1 MVLKLY
7 IIILLFLS
15 SQVILFSQ
23 VASIKEMEGQ
33 INVIR
38 NAVYV
43 KLNLGDE
50 IFEYDFI
57 DVGSNS
63 KLKISL
69 YGINGI
75 ESDLTLHSNTYSLIC
90 YSSLKDMQ
98 DAKIYLF
105 KGSLDVTIYKI
116 VQGSSFSVDINN
128 YFFKTD
134 APAKF
139 YVNCEYFNNYFVSVF
154 DGILNHY
161 NKDTYWISTNTSILL
176 WNNNSFLYKT
186 DDAVPQNVIQNL
198 KEMSRKNF
206 ISLNNKHS
214 AYVFSKYV
222 EDSFRFD
229 FVYDYLVRDPKFN
242 VIYSKWSLEDKNYT
256 LGNRVDMINDVNYL
270 RGRVGILFKNFVYL
284 ANVFF
289 FIEDIVN
296 HTSDMFDKVIIYG
309 SVLKFFENYKQNRSS
324 LAKKFFKTIHS
335 FKMYLVRTNGDLPS
349 NLSVNEFYLLTPR
362 EF

>member
-1 MVLKLY
+1 
-7 IIILLFLS
+7 
-15 SQVILFSQ
+15 
-23 VASIKEMEGQ
+23 MEGQ

-38 NAVYV
+38 NSVSV
-43 KLNLGDE
+43 TLDLGDE

-57 DVGSNS
+57 EVGNNS
-63 KLKISL
+63 KIKINL

-75 ESDLTLHSNTYSLIC
+75 EADLTLHSNTNSLVC

-105 KGSLDVTIYKI
+105 KGSLDVIIYK
-116 VQGSSFSVDINN
+116 VVPGSSLSVDVNN

-139 YVNCEYFNNYFVSVF
+139 YVNCEYFNSYFVSVF
-154 DGILNHY
+154 DGVLKHY
-161 NKDTYWISTNTSILL
+161 NKDAYWALANTSILL
-176 WNNNSFLYKT
+176 WDNNSFLYKT
-186 DDAVPQNVIQNL
+186 SDTVPQNVIQNL

-206 ISLNNKHS
+206 IALNNKRS
-214 AYVFSKYV
+214 TYVFSNYV

-270 RGRVGILFKNFVYL
+270 KGRMGILFNNFIYL

-289 FIEDIVN
+289 FIEDIVK
-296 HTSDMFDKVIIYG
+296 HTSDMFAQVVVHG
-309 SVLKFFENYKQNRSS
+309 SVLKFFENYKKNRSALS
-324 LAKKFFKTIHS
+324 KKFFKTIHA
-335 FKMYLVRTNGDLPS
+335 FKMYLIRTNGDLPS
-349 NLSVNEFYLLTPR
+349 NLSVNEFYLLTPK